1 MTIQGPL
8 RELGIHDVFQ
18 LLDLS
23 RKTGVL
29 KVTSELRQNEGTI
42 WFDSGSVIAA
52 AIRSNPNRIG
62 DVLLRAG
69 KIREED
75 LVRSRQMQSE
85 GDARR
90 LGEILVAIGS
100 VSVRELERQVR
111 LQVEEVAFTLLGW
124 SEGYFVF
131 EEGLTGEVPR
141 ETNVRIATEAL
152 LMEGA
157 RRIDEWERI
166 QSHVAHL
173 GVVPHLAPPQ
183 AAEPGSLSLTPFEWR
198 VLAACD
204 GSLDIRAIAMNLAA
218 SEFDVARTL
227 FGLASAG
234 VIVLHD
240 PAAQAVRPEIVEPA
254 TLAIQGDE
262 HLRRGDPAA
271 ARTIAERLI
280 AGFPHSPTGPLLL
293 GRSLLAEQRY
303 PDAERALR
311 EAAQLAP
318 DDALALRL
326 LAVARLAQGR
336 FEEALQALAEWR
348 SLPGRPT
355 EEDRHLAAVSRM
367 TELAKGFADF
377 LRGAV

>member
-1 MTIQGPL
+1 MPIQGPL

-42 WFDSGSVIAA
+42 WFDSGTVIAA
-52 AIRSNPNRIG
+52 AIRSNPHRIG

-75 LVRSRQMQSE
+75 LVRGRQMQAE
-85 GDARR
+85 GDGRR

-173 GVVPHLAPPQ
+173 GVVPHLAPPVT
-183 AAEPGSLSLTPFEWR
+183 AEPGSLSLTPFEWR

-204 GSLDIRAIAMNLAA
+204 GSLDIRAMAMNLVA

-240 PAAQAVRPEIVEPA
+240 PAAQAVQPEIVEPA
-254 TLAIQGDE
+254 TLATQGDE
-262 HLRRGDPAA
+262 HLRRGDSAA

-318 DDALALRL
+318 GDAVALRL
-326 LAVARLAQGR
+326 LAVARMAQGR
-336 FEEALQALAEWR
+336 FEEALQVLAEWR
-348 SLPGRPT
+348 SLPGRPA
-355 EEDRHLAAVSRM
+355 EEDRHLAAVGRM
-367 TELAKGFADF
+367 TELAKGFADL